1 MKMGLRIATNIASE
15 AVQKHLKDTTNAAN
29 TELERLSS
37 GKRITKAGDDAAGL
51 AIAKN
56 LESQTRSLNQA
67 ARNANDGIS
76 MVQTAEGSLNEIS
89 NILVRLREL
98 SIQSASDTVG
108 DAERGMLDL
117 EYQELSKEVD
127 RIAQSTEF
135 NGVHLLDGEGKG
147 VLDFH
152 VGAKGG
158 DQNIIKYDSGQ
169 TNASASSIG
178 INGTGVTSKSDSLS
192 SVSSIDEA
200 ITMVSGQR
208 ASLGAIQNRLQHT
221 VSVLESQSLNQESAR
236 SVIEDADIAQS
247 SAKLAAS
254 NVLKNAGVSS
264 LAHAN
269 MIPNVALKLI

>member
-1 MKMGLRIATNIASE
+1 MGLRIATNIASI
-15 AVQKHLKDTTNAAN
+15 AVQKHIKDVSASSDK
-29 TELERLSS
+29 ELERLSS

-56 LESQTRSLNQA
+56 LEAQTRSLNQA
-67 ARNANDGIS
+67 SRNANDGVS

-108 DAERGMLDL
+108 ESERGMLNL

-127 RIAQSTEF
+127 RISASTEF
-135 NGVHLLDGEGKG
+135 NGVHLLDGQGKG

-152 VGAKGG
+152 VGSKGG

-178 INGTGVTSKSDSLS
+178 ISGTDVTSKSSALS
-192 SVSSIDEA
+192 SVSAIDGA
-200 ITMVSGQR
+200 INAVSGQR
-208 ASLGAIQNRLQHT
+208 ASLGAIQNRLQHSAST
-221 VSVLESQSLNQESAR
+221 LDVQSVNQEHAR
-236 SVIEDADIAQS
+236 SVIEDTDIANSAAQLAS
-247 SAKLAAS
+247 STIVKSAGIAALAQ
-254 NVLKNAGVSS
+254 
-264 LAHAN
+264 AN
-269 MIPNVALKLI
+269 MIPNSALKLI

>member
-1 MKMGLRIATNIASE
+1 MGLRIATNIASI
-15 AVQKHLKDTTNAAN
+15 AVQKHIKDVSASADR
-29 TELERLSS
+29 ELERLSS
-37 GKRITKAGDDAAGL
+37 GKRITKAGDDAAGF

-56 LESQTRSLNQA
+56 LEAQTRSLNQA
-67 ARNANDGIS
+67 SRNANDGVS

-108 DAERGMLDL
+108 ESERGMLDL

-127 RIAQSTEF
+127 RISASTEF

-169 TNASASSIG
+169 TNASATSIG
-178 INGTGVTSKSDSLS
+178 INGTAVITK
-192 SVSSIDEA
+192 DEA
-200 ITMVSGQR
+200 LTSVAAVDGAISAVSGQR
-208 ASLGAIQNRLQHT
+208 ASLGAIQNRLQHSAST
-221 VSVLESQSLNQESAR
+221 LDVQSVNQEHAR

-247 SAKLAAS
+247 AAQLASSTILKSAGIAALAQ
-254 NVLKNAGVSS
+254 
-264 LAHAN
+264 AN
-269 MIPNVALKLI
+269 MIPTSALKLI

>member
-1 MKMGLRIATNIASE
+1 MGLRIATNIASI
-15 AVQKHLKDTTNAAN
+15 AVQKHIKDVSASADR
-29 TELERLSS
+29 ELERLSS

-56 LESQTRSLNQA
+56 LEAQTRSLNQA
-67 ARNANDGIS
+67 SRNANDGVS

-108 DAERGMLDL
+108 ESERGMLDL

-127 RIAQSTEF
+127 RISASTEF

-169 TNASASSIG
+169 TNASATSIG
-178 INGTGVTSKSDSLS
+178 INGTAVITK
-192 SVSSIDEA
+192 DEA
-200 ITMVSGQR
+200 LTSVAAVDGAISAVSGQR
-208 ASLGAIQNRLQHT
+208 ASLGAIQNRLQHSAST
-221 VSVLESQSLNQESAR
+221 LDVQSVNQEHAR

-247 SAKLAAS
+247 AAQLASSTILKSAGIAALAQ
-254 NVLKNAGVSS
+254 
-264 LAHAN
+264 AN
-269 MIPNVALKLI
+269 MIPTSALKLI